1 MTPTDRAKARALC
14 DVDAAVLERGKP
26 IPSDYRN
33 VTDAEMEA
41 YNAWWDR
48 NQRFADPA
56 RTLLP
61 AALSDLDRLAESRDD
76 AMRLHRAAVVQ
87 RENLRRILQETVGA
101 FVLHGY
107 DVARILGIELAAE
120 VELEAEHDGTAPK
133 GGDR

>member
-1 MTPTDRAKARALC
+1 
-14 DVDAAVLERGKP
+14 
-26 IPSDYRN
+26 
-33 VTDAEMEA
+33 MEA

-48 NQRFADPA
+48 DQRFADAA

-61 AALSDLDRLAESRDD
+61 AALDDLDRLEESCDD

-87 RENLRRILQETVGA
+87 RENIRRILQEAIGA

-107 DVARILGIELAAE
+107 DVARILGRELAAE

-133 GGDR
+133 GG